1 MNSRRI
7 SIIQNCALAIFTLL
21 MITIHS
27 ESYGQIK
34 LEGSTYSYITS
45 ETCKMKTD
53 GGCWIVGYQVLEF
66 EDDSVMIYDRVRG
79 NCSPIDSMYDK
90 DYLNLKT
97 YYWRQID
104 DKIEIVGFDNL
115 ELYVG
120 KGNKLIGKM
129 NNEDE
134 RFELLIDHE

>member
-1 MNSRRI
+1 MNYRRI

-21 MITIHS
+21 MIAIHS

-34 LEGSTYSYITS
+34 LEGNTYSYITS

-53 GGCWIVGYQVLEF
+53 GGCWIVGYQVIEF

-97 YYWRQID
+97 YYWRQIVD
-104 DKIEIVGFDNL
+104 MIEIVGFNDF
-115 ELYVG
+115 EVSIT
-120 KGNKLIGKM
+120 KGNKLIGKV
-129 NNEDE
+129 NDE
-134 RFELLIDHE
+134 NQRFELLIDQ